1 MGYRLWRAVGNLP
14 SMCLPV
20 SAVPFHSRI
29 GDPLP
34 TVLRYQ
40 FLGEGR
46 GTWVFIGTLLRIPP
60 RPWWRQD
67 DALATSLPCT
77 CNWPAL
83 RASKPGAPISLCR
96 HGNSL
101 NTAISYCLR
110 NLRRARIRADAWRYL
125 QVENTARTAQPP
137 PPKPQA
143 RDVSYAPI
151 GLQEL
156 PL

>member
-29 GDPLP
+29 GEPLP

-96 HGNSL
+96 HGQLPKHCNFLLPEEFEESQNQGRCL
-101 NTAISYCLR
+101 EISAGGEYSQDCP
-110 NLRRARIRADAWRYL
+110 
-125 QVENTARTAQPP
+125 TTT
-137 PPKPQA
+137 PKA
-143 RDVSYAPI
+143 T
-151 GLQEL
+151 G
-156 PL
+156 